1 MGVFKNM
8 NEIKL
13 GAECKLLLP
22 VCLIGEQNT
31 ISNNCRS
38 YIQEK
43 IKYDYEWVDG
53 FLESKFSHYR
63 SLKASAQLCAK
74 AGYTLMDIATL
85 IDLRF
90 LNDFNWC
97 GIKVKVGNPI

>member
-1 MGVFKNM
+1 M
-8 NEIKL
+8 NKIKL

-31 ISNNCRS
+31 ISNNCKS

-43 IKYDYEWVDG
+43 IKYDYEWVDVDG

-63 SLKASAQLCAK
+63 SLKASAQLSAK
-74 AGYTLMDIATL
+74 VGYTLMDIATF
-85 IDLRF
+85 IDLIF
-90 LNDFNWC
+90 LKNFNWC
-97 GIKVKVGNPI
+97 GIKVKLVIQYD